1 MAYDYSELKRKIANK
16 FGTQKKFAKAIGLS
30 ERTVSLKLNNKI
42 YFAQDEIS
50 KAAELLEIK
59 DEEIR
64 EYFFIVKVQ

>member
-1 MAYDYSELKRKIANK
+1 MAYDYSELKRKIAKK

-50 KAAELLEIK
+50 KAAELLEIE